1 MNTFPN
7 EENYNETPIT
17 CRSEFFRNNKKDY
30 YSDYDEH
37 TINIIHDAYCVG
49 INDSWV
55 ENHLQINDYVN
66 IYKSIIA
73 FARREIVSASE
84 KYDKAWEEQA
94 TNILHFYQGA
104 LLTTLTEDIR
114 SYCMNI

>member
-17 CRSEFFRNNKKDY
+17 HKSELFRLIKESY

-37 TINIIHDAYCVG
+37 VINIIHDAYCVG
-49 INDSWV
+49 VNDNWV
-55 ENHLQINDYVN
+55 EAHLQVNDYVN
-66 IYKSIIA
+66 IYKNIIT

-104 LLTTLTEDIR
+104 LFTTLTANIR
-114 SYCMNI
+114 DYCMDI